1 MENPIFDE
9 LSFQNVETNKNK
21 KIVNFRKSKNRGIQ
35 KVDFFSQNRCHPIEI
50 LRIFLR
56 SFLLLNDQDW
66 SDSVFF
72 GNVRTYVRLVN
83 AFLRNLS
90 AALPA

>member
-9 LSFQNVETNKNK
+9 LSFQNFEKIEIP
-21 KIVNFRKSKNRGIQ
+21 KIVTFRKSKNPQIQ
-35 KVDFFSQNRCHPIEI
+35 KVQVFFEKSMLPIKI

-72 GNVRTYVRLVN
+72 GN

-90 AALPA
+90 VALPA